1 MIKLFLYVY
10 KMNTKIVV
18 IVRTRDEEHR
28 IAQFC
33 ESYRDADLILVG
45 DGGSVDNTIEIAK
58 TFPNVVV
65 RNYTKRVQLE
75 KGYWRNNDSDHTN
88 WLIKKAK
95 KYNPDWIIFD
105 DCDCRP
111 NLFLR
116 ESYRKILSKTS
127 ADFVRAVRFF
137 VWGKDEHFPYMAK
150 PEENHEICEASLWAW
165 RGHLDFWTVDVPPA
179 FTFILD
185 GDDIKDFR
193 FDTKCLDLFPP
204 YALIHYSWDDE
215 TRVAKKVKTY
225 RKSGLIPN
233 QLHPLHFAGPL
244 EPLPDF
250 LHE

>member
-1 MIKLFLYVY
+1 LSE
-10 KMNTKIVV
+10 KIGVL
-18 IVRTRDEEHR
+18 VRSLNEEHR
-28 IAQFC
+28 VRQFC
-33 ESYRDADLILVG
+33 ESYKDANKILVA
-45 DGGSVDNTIEIAK
+45 DGGSTDRTIEYAK
-58 TFPNVVV
+58 EFSNVEI

-75 KGYWRNNDSDHTN
+75 NNYWRNNDSDHAN
-88 WLIKKAK
+88 FLFAWAK
-95 KYNPDWIIFD
+95 DYNFHFQIFD
-105 DCDCRP
+105 DMDCRP
-111 NLFLR
+111 NYLLKQD
-116 ESYRKILSKTS
+116 YMKILSKTS